1 MRLDAV
7 GSQPITT
14 NGPPRGTVLFADL
27 RGFTAMAERLKPFH
41 LAALLDEYFN
51 ILTQV
56 TENHSGRVYHTA
68 GDSLMAG
75 FGLSDRVHDGSEQG
89 LAAGRSMLRRF
100 AVLTE
105 RWRHESQVDTGLG
118 IGLHLGEVAMA
129 TFGPPSRRV
138 QTLVGD
144 TANVAARL
152 CSRARAGEVLF
163 SGTVANSLRDRA
175 LVDGAFLQLPRFE
188 MRGRREPLAIWCI
201 PASRRDP
208 LPGFELVAVERWQ

>member
-7 GSQPITT
+7 GSQPITSNT
-14 NGPPRGTVLFADL
+14 VPRGTVLFADL
-27 RGFTAMAERLKPFH
+27 RGFTAMSEKLKPFH

-68 GDSLMAG
+68 GDSIMAG
-75 FGLSDRVHDGSEQG
+75 FGLSERVHDGSEQA

-100 AVLTE
+100 AVLTD

-118 IGLHLGEVAMA
+118 VGLHLGEVALA
-129 TFGPPSRRV
+129 TFGPPNRRI

-163 SGTVANSLRDRA
+163 SGTVADSLRDRS
-175 LVDGAFLQLPRFE
+175 LCDGAFLQLPRFE
-188 MRGRREPLAIWCI
+188 MRGRREPLDIWCI

-208 LPGFELVAVERWQ
+208 LPGFELVAAERYQ